1 MKKYI
6 ASEIDVEREAAYRS
20 GYYDG
25 FWAAL
30 RTFDTVMNAGFT
42 RDIAFEYCVEF
53 WKTDLWEWVKS
64 AQKSYVLYL
73 RHERSRN
80 GKMRVGMA

>member
-42 RDIAFEYCVEF
+42 RDVAFEYCVEF

-64 AQKSYVLYL
+64 ELGSNSLAPEIVT
-73 RHERSRN
+73 E
-80 GKMRVGMA
+80 

>member
-6 ASEIDVEREAAYRS
+6 ASDIDVEREAAYRS

-30 RTFDTVMNAGFT
+30 RTFDGAMDAGFT
-42 RDIAFEYCVEF
+42 RDISFEYCAEF
-53 WKTDLWEWVKS
+53 WKTELWEWVKS
-64 AQKSYVLYL
+64 ELGSNSLAPEIVT
-73 RHERSRN
+73 E
-80 GKMRVGMA
+80 

>member
-30 RTFDTVMNAGFT
+30 RTFDVVMNAGFT
-42 RDIAFEYCVEF
+42 RDVAFEYCAEF
-53 WKTDLWEWVKS
+53 CAVLWEWVKS
-64 AQKSYVLYL
+64 DLGSNSLAPEIVI
-73 RHERSRN
+73 E
-80 GKMRVGMA
+80 